1 MHVNLLLSEVE
12 ILRNSQH
19 KATWKSVALASG
31 AKSVQAH
38 LRAKWLRGALGTQGP
53 FWQLRNFIGADMLLG
68 TAAG

>member
-31 AKSVQAH
+31 AKSVQVH